1 MLAMGALHEGHLS
14 LVKTSLKRH
23 PFTVMTL
30 FVNPM
35 QFAPHEDLSAYPR
48 TFERDMDSLR
58 SLLPTGP
65 ESPIHGLGIS
75 EYDGRPTPRS
85 QRQPSDSPL
94 VVFAPTA
101 DVMYPLRGELQDMS
115 RRKGASVEVRGW
127 GEVMEGASRPQFFT
141 GVATVVTKLFNAVEP
156 DHAYFGQKDIQQAL
170 LLKIMLTDLLV
181 SHPTSDNLH
190 ILPTRRDPETGL
202 ALSSRNAYLSAAE
215 RKVAP
220 TLARALEA
228 GRAAWSS
235 GGTGEAIIE
244 AATAVV
250 KAEEERVKASGE
262 DVDLRLDYFEVFEKD
277 TFTPVRGI
285 PATGQLAIAGAM
297 FVGKTRL
304 IDNLLLGWEAEEA
317 ED

>member
-1 MLAMGALHEGHLS
+1 MCGLERWANAS
-14 LVKTSLKRH
+14 TLV
-23 PFTVMTL
+23 
-30 FVNPM
+30 
-35 QFAPHEDLSAYPR
+35 
-48 TFERDMDSLR
+48 
-58 SLLPTGP
+58 
-65 ESPIHGLGIS
+65 
-75 EYDGRPTPRS
+75 
-85 QRQPSDSPL
+85 
-94 VVFAPTA
+94 
-101 DVMYPLRGELQDMS
+101 
-115 RRKGASVEVRGW
+115 
-127 GEVMEGASRPQFFT
+127 
-141 GVATVVTKLFNAVEP
+141 
-156 DHAYFGQKDIQQAL
+156 
-170 LLKIMLTDLLV
+170 LTDLLV

-202 ALSSRNAYLSAAE
+202 ALSSRNAYLSPAE
-215 RKVAP
+215 KKVAP

-235 GGTGEAIIE
+235 GATGEAIIE

-250 KAEEERVKASGE
+250 KAEEERLKTSGE

-277 TFTPVRGI
+277 TFTPVRGV